1 MANVSNVTAGKPNTS
16 GAIYYAAVGTTLPN
30 DTTDALTGFSE
41 LGYASE
47 DGITNTNSPETE
59 VIRAWGEDAVLT
71 VQQSKDDTFQLKLI
85 EALNT
90 DVLKAVYGSANVTGT
105 LATGVEVEVNS
116 SEADANSWVIDM
128 IMRDNTAKRIVIP
141 NGKITEVGDIVYAD
155 NEAVGYEITITC
167 LPDSTGNNH
176 YEYMKAASASA

>member
-1 MANVSNVTAGKPNTS
+1 MANVSNVTAGKPNVS
-16 GAIYYAAVGTTLPN
+16 GAIYYAPLGTTLPD
-30 DTTDALTGFSE
+30 DTTDALTSFKE

-47 DGITNTNSPETE
+47 DGVTNTNSPESE
-59 VIRAWGEDAVLT
+59 VIRAWGEDVVLT
-71 VQQSKDDTFQLKLI
+71 VQNSKDDTFQLKLI

-90 DVLKAVYGSANVTGT
+90 EVLKAVYGSGNVTGT
-105 LATGVEVEVNS
+105 LVTGVSVTANAD
-116 SEADANSWVIDM
+116 EAKANSWVIDM

-141 NGKITEVGDIVYAD
+141 NGKITELGDIVYAD